1 MDRGDGVQ
9 DEKYEILT
17 SVCAKADE
25 GTGLGLKTNTTCS
38 AYQIWT
44 RFRQGSKKLR
54 GCIRRMSLISHF
66 RSVARS
72 IVLLLACMT
81 LAVSGCAFNRTEYPP
96 VPPGERDLTVQEGY
110 FYEVAPGDSVNIFVW
125 GFPEL
130 SGSVPVRPDGMLT
143 TPLIED
149 VPASGKTPTQL
160 ARDLEKQFAV
170 YVRFPIVT
178 VIVNGFVG
186 LPTQQVR
193 VVGEAGEPTAVP
205 FRKHM
210 TLLDLMIQVGGLT
223 DYAAGNKAV
232 LVRFAEGKQRQ
243 YSVRLDDLIRDG
255 QIKEN
260 VSLLP
265 GDILII
271 PEAWF

>member
-1 MDRGDGVQ
+1 MYSSSIKGFV
-9 DEKYEILT
+9 ILA
-17 SVCAKADE
+17 S
-25 GTGLGLKTNTTCS
+25 L
-38 AYQIWT
+38 
-44 RFRQGSKKLR
+44 
-54 GCIRRMSLISHF
+54 CI
-66 RSVARS
+66 
-72 IVLLLACMT
+72 LLA
-81 LAVSGCAFNRTEYPP
+81 SGCAIKNKKLPP
-96 VPPGERDLTVQEGY
+96 VPPEQRDLTVQEGY

-125 GFPEL
+125 GLPEL

-149 VPASGKTPTQL
+149 IPASGKTPSQL
-160 ARDLEKQFAV
+160 ARDLEKLFAV
-170 YVRFPIVT
+170 YVRSPIVT

-193 VVGEAGEPTAVP
+193 IIGEAMQPAAIP

-223 DYAAGNKAV
+223 DFASGNKSV
-232 LVRFAEGKQRQ
+232 LIRYDGGQQRQ

-255 QIKEN
+255 DISQN